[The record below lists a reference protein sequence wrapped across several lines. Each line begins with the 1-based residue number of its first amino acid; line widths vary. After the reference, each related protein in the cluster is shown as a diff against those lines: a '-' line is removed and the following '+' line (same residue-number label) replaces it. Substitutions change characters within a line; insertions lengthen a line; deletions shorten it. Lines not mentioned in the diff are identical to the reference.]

1 MNLHRLVFV
10 VAMSLC
16 LVTSAATAAEAREHG
31 TPTNE
36 DKEITDIQ
44 TDEELRLYLNE
55 VRQLIPPS
63 DCSEWNQDDARVVA
77 VFEFRTNKELW
88 IGKEYDDSDGLGVNG
103 LQRTYEIEDISK
115 GGSPIRGSIKIRLP
129 TTEMDTERVCFTTLQ
144 GIHVRGAKNDGEGVY
159 RSDLWNMT
167 IDEVNFGILVEPQG
181 IMKEKTPT
189 GETQVTL
196 TISEGLVTMVLRKS
210 VEHLW
215 ALPGS
220 FVLMALSGHGKPHS
234 REKACNTVR
243 AVLDPT
249 AKFSVNGT
257 MDGESCR
264 PNFGDNTDVVAIA
277 ARHRFQ
283 GDTITT
289 QKSDA
294 RIIKQWRPTR
304 RLLAVAT

>member
-220 FVLMALSGHGKPHS
+220 FVLMALSAMGSHILARKRATRSGRFWTLPRS
-234 REKACNTVR
+234 LASTALWTVR
-243 AVLDPT
+243 VAGRISEITRTWWPLRPVT
-249 AKFSVNGT
+249 ASKATQSQPRNQMRGSSNSGDQP
-257 MDGESCR
+257 DGC
-264 PNFGDNTDVVAIA
+264 
-277 ARHRFQ
+277 
-283 GDTITT
+283 
-289 QKSDA
+289 
-294 RIIKQWRPTR
+294 
-304 RLLAVAT
+304 